1 MSLFELT
8 MHGFPKLLFNNFSS
22 GSVNI
27 VEQSPRRSLGDYSTI
42 FTEPEE
48 NNNYCLSIIAQVIVR
63 ATVFFFFIL
72 LVSSLRT
79 STNLATAILK
89 FSAPVL

>member
-27 VEQSPRRSLGDYSTI
+27 VEQSPRRSRGDYSTI

-48 NNNYCLSIIAQVIVR
+48 NNYCLSIMAQVIVR
-63 ATVFFFFIL
+63 ATVFFFVL
-72 LVSSLRT
+72 LVSSLKT
-79 STNLATAILK
+79 PTNLSTAILK
-89 FSAPVL
+89 FSALVL